1 MVKKSYREP
10 ESNIRLGIL
19 NNNTFAPVKGN
30 YWKKG
35 IEACKSE
42 LMRKKQVKLIQYL
55 LWYHGSLNKGCL

>member
-42 LMRKKQVKLIQYL
+42 LMRKKQVKLSQYL
-55 LWYHGSLNKGCL
+55 L